1 MNLYEIR
8 LSRVRT
14 AMHEHGLDTLIL
26 TPGAAMRYLAG
37 FSETGHERLLALII
51 PDDQP
56 WLFVTPALNASQVR
70 ANPAGIGDV
79 RVWDDAQGWQGLL
92 REICTDLTLDIGIL
106 GLDDDMPARFSLAM
120 QEIMPT
126 TLLKLASPVFGPL
139 RAVKDTSELAAMQHA
154 ADATDA
160 LIAPAYAAC
169 VPGASERDIAAAIQ
183 NTLASL
189 GAEASF
195 DAIVATGANG
205 ASPHHHMGKSKLQP
219 GDIVVLDFGARVD
232 GYHGDIT
239 RVVAVGHASDEA
251 RRVYDIVYQA
261 QAAAFAAVRPGASGH
276 DIDAAARQVIANA
289 GYGEFFIHRT
299 GHGIGL
305 DDHETPFIVAGNRS
319 KLLPGNC
326 FSIEPG
332 IYLPGKFGV
341 RLENIVCVTEDGTA
355 RAFNQPISP
364 TLPILER

>member
-1 MNLYEIR
+1 MNLYEKR

-26 TPGAAMRYLAG
+26 TPGAAMRYLSG

-70 ANPAGIGDV
+70 ANPAGIEDV
-79 RVWDDAQGWQGLL
+79 RVWDDAQGWQSLL
-92 REICTDLTLDIGIL
+92 RELCTDLTLDIGII
-106 GLDDDMPARFSLAM
+106 GLDDDMPARFSLVV
-120 QEIMPT
+120 QTIMPT
-126 TLLKLASPVFGPL
+126 TLLKLASPVFAPL
-139 RAVKDTSELAAMQHA
+139 RAVKDAGELAAMQHA

-169 VPGASERDIAAAIQ
+169 MPGATERDIAAAIQ

-189 GAEASF
+189 GVEASF
-195 DAIVATGANG
+195 ESIVGTGANG
-205 ASPHHHMGKSKLQP
+205 ASPHHHTGKTRVQA

-239 RVVAVGHASDEA
+239 RVVAVGSASDEA
-251 RRVYDIVYQA
+251 RRVYDVVYQA
-261 QAAAFAAVRPGASGH
+261 QAAAFDAVRPNATGH
-276 DIDAAARQVIANA
+276 DVDAAARKVITDA

-305 DDHETPFIVAGNRS
+305 DDHETPFVVAGNRG
-319 KLLPGNC
+319 KLAPGNC

-341 RLENIVCVTEDGTA
+341 RLENIVCVTEDGLA
-355 RAFNQPISP
+355 RSFNQPIAP
-364 TLPILER
+364 ELPVLPC

>member
-1 MNLYEIR
+1 MNLYDIR

-26 TPGAAMRYLAG
+26 TPGAAMRYLSG

-56 WLFVTPALNASQVR
+56 WLFVTPALNAAQVR
-70 ANPAGIGDV
+70 ANPAGIADV
-79 RVWDDAQGWQGLL
+79 RVWDDTQGWQTLL
-92 REICTDLTLDIGIL
+92 RELCTDLTLDIGIL

-139 RAVKDTSELAAMQHA
+139 RAVKDTQELAAMQHA

-169 VPGASERDIAAAIQ
+169 VPGASERDVAAAIQ
-183 NTLASL
+183 NSLARL

-195 DAIVATGANG
+195 DTIVGAGANG
-205 ASPHHHMGKSKLQP
+205 ASPHHHTGKSKLQA
-219 GDIVVLDFGARVD
+219 GDVVVLDFGAQLD

-239 RVVAVGHASDEA
+239 RTVAIGSASDEA

-261 QAAAFAAVRPGASGH
+261 QAAAFDAVCPGATGH
-276 DIDAAARQVIANA
+276 DVDAAARRVIADA

-305 DDHETPFIVAGNRS
+305 DDHETPFIVAGNRG

-341 RLENIVCVTEDGTA
+341 RLENIVFVADDGTA
-355 RAFNQPISP
+355 RAFNQPIAP
-364 TLPILER
+364 ELPLL

>member
-1 MNLYEIR
+1 MNLYDKR

-26 TPGAAMRYLAG
+26 TPGAAMRYLSG

-70 ANPAGIGDV
+70 ANPAGIADV
-79 RVWDDAQGWQGLL
+79 RVWDDTQGWQTLL

-139 RAVKDTSELAAMQHA
+139 RAVKDTGELAAMQHA

-169 VPGASERDIAAAIQ
+169 IPGASEQDVAAAIQ
-183 NTLASL
+183 NGLARL

-195 DAIVATGANG
+195 DAIVGTGANG
-205 ASPHHHMGKSKLQP
+205 ASPHHHTGKSKLQS
-219 GDIVVLDFGARVD
+219 GDIVVLDFGAQLD

-239 RVVAVGHASDEA
+239 RTVAVGSASDEA
-251 RRVYDIVYQA
+251 RRVYDIVYRA
-261 QAAAFAAVRPGASGH
+261 QAAAFDAVRPGASAH
-276 DIDAAARQVIANA
+276 DVDAAARRVITDA

-305 DDHETPFIVAGNRS
+305 DDHETPFIVAGNRG

-341 RLENIVCVTEDGTA
+341 RLENIVFVTEDGTA
-355 RAFNQPISP
+355 RAFNQPIAP
-364 TLPILER
+364 EMPLL

>member
-1 MNLYEIR
+1 MNLYEKR
-8 LSRVRT
+8 LSRART

-26 TPGAAMRYLAG
+26 TPGAAMRYLSG

-56 WLFVTPALNASQVR
+56 WLFVTPALNASQAR
-70 ANPAGIGDV
+70 ANPAGITDV
-79 RVWDDAQGWQGLL
+79 RVWDDTQGWQGLL
-92 REICTDLTLDIGIL
+92 REICTDLTLDIGII

-139 RAVKDTSELAAMQHA
+139 RAVKDTGELAAMQHA

-169 VPGASERDIAAAIQ
+169 TVGATERDIAAAIQ
-183 NTLASL
+183 NTLAAL

-195 DAIVATGANG
+195 EAIVGTGANG
-205 ASPHHHMGKSKLQP
+205 ASPHHHTGKSKVQR
-219 GDIVVLDFGARVD
+219 GDIVVLDFGAQMD

-239 RVVAVGHASDEA
+239 RTVAVGSASDEA
-251 RRVYDIVYQA
+251 RRVYDIVYHA
-261 QAAAFAAVRPGASGH
+261 QAAAFDAVQPGATGH
-276 DIDAAARQVIANA
+276 DIDAAARRVITDA

-305 DDHETPFIVAGNRS
+305 DDHETPYIVAGNRG
-319 KLLPGNC
+319 KLLPGHC

-341 RLENIVCVTEDGTA
+341 RLENIVFVTEDNTA
-355 RAFNQPISP
+355 RAFNQPIAP
-364 TLPILER
+364 ELPLL

>member
-1 MNLYEIR
+1 MNLYDIR

-26 TPGAAMRYLAG
+26 TPGAAMRYLSG

-51 PDDQP
+51 PDNQP
-56 WLFVTPALNASQVR
+56 WLFVTPALNAAQVR
-70 ANPAGIGDV
+70 ANPAGIADV
-79 RVWDDAQGWQGLL
+79 RVWDDTQGWQTLL
-92 REICTDLTLDIGIL
+92 RELCTDLTLDIGIL

-139 RAVKDTSELAAMQHA
+139 RAVKDSQELAAMQHA

-169 VPGASERDIAAAIQ
+169 VPGATERDVAAAIQ
-183 NTLASL
+183 NSLARL
-189 GAEASF
+189 GVEASF
-195 DAIVATGANG
+195 DAIVGAGANG
-205 ASPHHHMGKSKLQP
+205 ASPHHHTGKSRLQA
-219 GDIVVLDFGARVD
+219 GDIVVLDFGAQLD

-239 RVVAVGHASDEA
+239 RTVAVGSASDEA

-261 QAAAFAAVRPGASGH
+261 QAAAFNTVHPGATAH
-276 DIDAAARQVIANA
+276 DVDAAARRVITDA

-305 DDHETPFIVAGNRS
+305 DDHETPFIVAGNRG

-341 RLENIVCVTEDGTA
+341 RLENIVSVADDGTA
-355 RAFNQPISP
+355 RAFNQPIAP
-364 TLPILER
+364 ELPLL

>member
-1 MNLYEIR
+1 MNLYEKR

-26 TPGAAMRYLAG
+26 TPGAAMRYLSG

-70 ANPAGIGDV
+70 ANPAGIADV
-79 RVWDDAQGWQGLL
+79 RVWDDTQGWQGLL
-92 REICTDLTLDIGIL
+92 RELCTDLTLDIGIL
-106 GLDDDMPARFSLAM
+106 GLDDDMPARFSLAI

-139 RAVKDTSELAAMQHA
+139 RAVKDTQELAAMQHA

-183 NTLASL
+183 NTLAAL

-195 DAIVATGANG
+195 EAIVGAGANG
-205 ASPHHHMGKSKLQP
+205 ASPHHHTGKSKVQS
-219 GDIVVLDFGARVD
+219 GDVVVLDFGAQID

-239 RVVAVGHASDEA
+239 RTVAVGSASDEA
-251 RRVYDIVYQA
+251 RRVYEIVYQA
-261 QAAAFAAVRPGASGH
+261 QAAAFAAVRPGATGH
-276 DIDAAARQVIANA
+276 DVDAAARQVIADA

-305 DDHETPFIVAGNRS
+305 DDHETPFIVAGNGANWCPATAS
-319 KLLPGNC
+319 
-326 FSIEPG
+326 
-332 IYLPGKFGV
+332 
-341 RLENIVCVTEDGTA
+341 RLS
-355 RAFNQPISP
+355 RAFTCPESSACAWK
-364 TLPILER
+364 TLSL